1 MSSRVNDSALY
12 RMENFGKPVACGAG
26 GEWSKRRGRG
36 ERALFSHVDFEMH
49 RKIHGG
55 GVTKAL
61 RNESGIQ
68 GEDRAQ
74 K

>member
-1 MSSRVNDSALY
+1 MSDSALY
-12 RMENFGKPVACGAG
+12 QDGELWETRGLWGRGQMESKEGAG
-26 GEWSKRRGRG
+26 DG
-36 ERALFSHVDFEMH
+36 ALFSHVGFEMY
-49 RKIHGG
+49 REIHGG

-68 GEDRAQ
+68 GEDGTQ

>member
-1 MSSRVNDSALY
+1 MSSRVNNSALY
-12 RMENFGKPVACGAG
+12 QG
-26 GEWSKRRGRG
+26 GELWETSGLWSRGRWSLRRGRQDG
-36 ERALFSHVDFEMH
+36 ALFSHVGFEMH

-74 K
+74 E

>member
-1 MSSRVNDSALY
+1 
-12 RMENFGKPVACGAG
+12 ME
-26 GEWSKRRGRG
+26 SKEGRG
-36 ERALFSHVDFEMH
+36 DRALFSHVGFEMH

>member
-1 MSSRVNDSALY
+1 MPFI
-12 RMENFGKPVACGAG
+12 RMESSGRPVACGAG
-26 GEWSKRRGRG
+26 GEWSLRRGRRDG
-36 ERALFSHVDFEMH
+36 ALFSHAGVEMH

-68 GEDRAQ
+68 GEGRAQ